1 MRKYF
6 RFDTPTTQLPQT
18 KHTQTLAAA
27 AAAAAQNQSSFTLK
41 KCADTWHVAQ
51 KHTGINQRGSGWTVL
66 KVLRKVLTLLC
77 WHSVVTKHTSEV
89 KLIKKLG
96 WCNGRF
102 LSIEF
107 NEIIKLKHQWQINT
121 RGTSVNT
128 FLWKVLRNTFIN
140 KWNITAYISLKQTS
154 ERLSWLELSPHS
166 TEDLDLKLVTEA
178 LTCETSMFSLCLC
191 GYSGFLWQWPQV
203 WISRVHPTSRP
214 ITAGTG
220 RCAPVTWINGCV
232 LYIFNCFH
240 VV

>member
-1 MRKYF
+1 M
-6 RFDTPTTQLPQT
+6 
-18 KHTQTLAAA
+18 
-27 AAAAAQNQSSFTLK
+27 
-41 KCADTWHVAQ
+41 
-51 KHTGINQRGSGWTVL
+51 L

-140 KWNITAYISLKQTS
+140 KWNITAYVSLKQTS